1 MLQVN
6 HYRRGATMVTIV
18 ILLPVLFLL
27 SAIAVNLAYIQV
39 VNAKVQI
46 VTDVSV
52 RAAGAAY
59 VESGDE
65 AAGLAAAQH
74 LASLNPIESNVLHI
88 ASGDLEFGLSQRNSH
103 DKAYTF
109 TPGVNGNSVRLTT
122 ISFASGS
129 GEASQPFFTI
139 SGANFDI
146 RPLCKAA
153 HSQSTLDV
161 CVIVDRS
168 GSMAFAA
175 NESSGSGTP
184 AAAPAGWI
192 FGDAI
197 PPQSRWLDLVAS
209 VNSFCNE
216 LNQTSKIER
225 VALCGYSG
233 NASRLVDL
241 TDTYQ
246 QISDALNMIS
256 SSYANG
262 YTNVGDGIEKGVSAV
277 TDSEYARPWA
287 TNALVLMSDGNHN
300 TGTDPIA
307 AANQAVL
314 DRIPIYTVSFSVE
327 ADQALMKQIADM
339 TGGRHYHAIDAAQ
352 LNEAFRAIARRLPS
366 MLTE

>member
-1 MLQVN
+1 
-6 HYRRGATMVTIV
+6 
-18 ILLPVLFLL
+18 LLPVLFLL

-65 AAGLAAAQH
+65 AAGLAAAQQ

-88 ASGDLEFGLSQRNSH
+88 ASGDLEFGLSQRNAH
-103 DKAYTF
+103 DIAYTF

-122 ISFASGS
+122 NSFASGS
-129 GEASQPFFTI
+129 GGASQPFFTI

-146 RPLCKAA
+146 RPVCKAA

-175 NESSGSGTP
+175 DESSGSGTP
-184 AAAPAGWI
+184 AAAPADWS
-192 FGDAI
+192 FGDAA
-197 PPQSRWLDLVAS
+197 PPQSRWLDLVAA

-225 VALCGYSG
+225 VALCGYSN

-246 QISDALNMIS
+246 QISDALNVIS

-277 TDSEYARPWA
+277 TDLDYARPWA

-314 DRIPIYTVSFSVE
+314 DRIPIYTVSFSSE
-327 ADQALMKQIADM
+327 ANQALMQQIADM